1 MIAKHKILDTSEMS
15 VEISSNIFAQLQKV
29 GRSSNNYDIL
39 ITGIAIVNNLTLVT
53 NNEKD
58 YENIQDLEIAN
69 WTLTVR

>member
-1 MIAKHKILDTSEMS
+1 MS